1 MQQTLHFI
9 RSTCQYRYNN
19 HESMAT
25 PDASLRILTI
35 RSLGISPT
43 SEPATDELTRDGPS
57 NSTRAMPMILLT
69 QQDNQLDPYR
79 IATCEE
85 EEVMDR
91 FLQLFWR
98 MQRWV

>member
-1 MQQTLHFI
+1 
-9 RSTCQYRYNN
+9 
-19 HESMAT
+19 
-25 PDASLRILTI
+25 
-35 RSLGISPT
+35 
-43 SEPATDELTRDGPS
+43 
-57 NSTRAMPMILLT
+57 MPMILRT

-98 MQRWV
+98 MQR